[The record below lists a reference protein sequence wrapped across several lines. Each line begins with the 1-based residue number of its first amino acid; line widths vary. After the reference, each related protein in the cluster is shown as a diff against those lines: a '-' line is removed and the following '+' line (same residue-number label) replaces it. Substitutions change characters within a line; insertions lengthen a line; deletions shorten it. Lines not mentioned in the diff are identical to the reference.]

1 MQKIFLIILSILLI
15 SPLGLA
21 ELKLKLPAEI
31 TGETTNSIIKKNLEN
46 NFKLNIPAEAVP
58 PADMKDFVK
67 GMILLGILSDVSIP
81 MGSDDGFKHVAG
93 TGFSGHVVGSYLVS
107 TSFLIALRA
116 GYITFGTQTE
126 EGSEAGYS
134 YKYEDTYSQI
144 PILLGAY
151 YLFSTNGAFK
161 PYIGAA
167 LGVFFQTYAVNWKE
181 EYEFGGEP
189 FVLDESFSN
198 TGFGVV
204 PAVGFY
210 YLLGAV
216 ALQFA
221 VEYALLF
228 SEGPTVEY
236 TYDPGELSKV
246 NNISGINQDYEEE
259 STEKPSYISVN
270 FGVSFPLG
278 Q

>member
-1 MQKIFLIILSILLI
+1 MQKIFLAFLTFLFVSSI
-15 SPLGLA
+15 SLA

-31 TGETTNSIIKKNLEN
+31 TGEATTSIINKNIEQNL
-46 NFKLNIPAEAVP
+46 KLTIPAEAVP
-58 PADMKDFVK
+58 PADMKEFVK
-67 GMILLGILSDVSIP
+67 GMIMLGILADVSIP
-81 MGSDDGFKHVAG
+81 MGSEDGFKHVAG

-116 GYITFGTQTE
+116 GYINFGTQTE
-126 EGSEAGYS
+126 EGTEQGFT
-134 YKYEDTYSQI
+134 YKYEDTFSQI

-151 YLFSTNGAFK
+151 YLFSTGGSFK

-167 LGVFFQTYAVNWKE
+167 LGVFFQTYSVNWQE
-181 EYEFGGEP
+181 SSEFGYEFN
-189 FVLDESFSN
+189 LDESFSN

-210 YLLGAV
+210 MLLGSV
-216 ALQFA
+216 ALQVA
-221 VEYALLF
+221 AEYAILF

-236 TYDPGELSKV
+236 TYDPGEFSKV
-246 NNISGINQDYEEE
+246 NGISGIAQEEYEEE
-259 STEKPSYISVN
+259 SEKPSYISIIVGVN
-270 FGVSFPLG
+270 FPLG

>member
-1 MQKIFLIILSILLI
+1 MQKFFLVLFTCLFVASFTF
-15 SPLGLA
+15 A

-31 TGETTNSIIKKNLEN
+31 TGETTTSIINKNIEQNLM
-46 NFKLNIPAEAVP
+46 LNIPADAVP
-58 PADMKDFVK
+58 PADMKEFVK
-67 GMILLGILSDVSIP
+67 GMIMLGILADVSIP

-107 TSFLIALRA
+107 SSFLIALRA

-126 EGSEAGYS
+126 EGSEAGFT

-151 YLFSTNGAFK
+151 YLFSTGGAFK

-167 LGVFFQTYAVNWKE
+167 IGAFFQTYSVNWTE

-204 PAVGFY
+204 PSVGFY
-210 YLLGAV
+210 YLLGSV
-216 ALQFA
+216 ALQLA
-221 VEYALLF
+221 VEYAILF

-236 TYDPGELSKV
+236 TYDPGEFTKI
-246 NNISGINQDYEEE
+246 NGISGVAQEEYEEK
-259 STEKPSYISVN
+259 SEKPSYISINVGVN
-270 FGVSFPLG
+270 FPLG

>member
-1 MQKIFLIILSILLI
+1 
-15 SPLGLA
+15 
-21 ELKLKLPAEI
+21 
-31 TGETTNSIIKKNLEN
+31 
-46 NFKLNIPAEAVP
+46 
-58 PADMKDFVK
+58 
-67 GMILLGILSDVSIP
+67 

-116 GYITFGTQTE
+116 GYIQFGTQTE
-126 EGSEAGYS
+126 EGTEQGFS

-167 LGVFFQTYAVNWKE
+167 LGVFFQTYKVKWE
-181 EYEFGGEP
+181 ESGFGYDYN
-189 FVLDESFSN
+189 LDDSFSN

-210 YLLGAV
+210 MLLGSV
-216 ALQFA
+216 VLQAA
-221 VEYALLF
+221 VEYTISF

-236 TYDPGELSKV
+236 TYDPGEFSKI
-246 NNISGINQDYEEE
+246 NGISGVAQEEYEEE
-259 STEKPSYISVN
+259 SEKPSYISVN
-270 FGVSFPLG
+270 FGVNFPLG

>member
-1 MQKIFLIILSILLI
+1 MQKIFLIILTFIFVSSI
-15 SPLGLA
+15 SLA

-31 TGETTNSIIKKNLEN
+31 TGETNISIMNKNIEQNL
-46 NFKLNIPAEAVP
+46 KLSIPAEVVP
-58 PADMKDFVK
+58 PADMKEFVK
-67 GMILLGILSDVSIP
+67 GMILLGILADVSIP

-107 TSFLIALRA
+107 SSFLIALRA

-126 EGSEAGYS
+126 EGSEAGFT

-151 YLFSTNGAFK
+151 YLFSTGGSFK

-167 LGVFFQTYAVNWKE
+167 LGVFFQTYAVNWTE

-189 FVLDESFSN
+189 FVLDDSFSS

-210 YLLGAV
+210 MFLGSV
-216 ALQFA
+216 VLQA
-221 VEYALLF
+221 SVEYAILF

-236 TYDPGELSKV
+236 TYNPGEFSKV
-246 NNISGINQDYEEE
+246 SGISGVTQEEYEEE
-259 STEKPSYISVN
+259 SEKPSYISINLGVN
-270 FGVSFPLG
+270 FPLG

>member
-1 MQKIFLIILSILLI
+1 MQKFFLIILSILLI
-15 SPLGLA
+15 SSIGFA

-46 NFKLNIPAEAVP
+46 NFKLNTPAEAVP
-58 PADMKDFVK
+58 PADVKDFVK
-67 GMILLGILSDVSIP
+67 GMILLGILADVSIP
-81 MGSDDGFKHVAG
+81 MGSDSGFKHIAG

-107 TSFLIALRA
+107 SSFLIALRA
-116 GYITFGTQTE
+116 GYIKFGTQTE
-126 EGSEAGYS
+126 EGSEQGFT
-134 YKYEDTYSQI
+134 YKYEDSYSQI

-151 YLFSTNGAFK
+151 YLFATGSSFK

-167 LGVFFQTYAVNWKE
+167 LGVFFQTYSVNWKNDSG
-181 EYEFGGEP
+181 YGDP

-198 TGFGVV
+198 TGFGIV

-210 YLLGAV
+210 YLLGSV

-236 TYDPGELSKV
+236 TYNPGELSKAS
-246 NNISGINQDYEEE
+246 NISGINQDYEEE
-259 STEKPSYISVN
+259 SSEKPCYISIN